1 MNPQT
6 TPLDPSPSV
15 ADVMDTIRDN
25 ARNLSDAI
33 KLANKMGINV
43 SLEQANY
50 QDAGDDTCLLKIV
63 YRF

>member
-6 TPLDPSPSV
+6 ETNTTPSV

-33 KLANKMGINV
+33 KLANKMGVNV
-43 SLEQANY
+43 SISEADWK
-50 QDAGDDTCLLKIV
+50 DAGDDACLLKIV